1 MSSMTV
7 ARPYRGVSAADRTQ
21 VRRARL
27 IEGFLD
33 VVLEEGALNATVDK
47 VCGAAGL
54 TKRYFYESF
63 NDLDQ
68 LMLAA
73 ADEMFGALYDEMV
86 ANAETHSGPA
96 ESRLRAVVSAVV
108 TRLASDPRRARLYAE
123 APGHPALRA
132 RRTQAVE
139 AFTTFV
145 NSAVLSPEGDS
156 LQRTL
161 KVYLVVAGATDLI
174 TARLDGSLSITE
186 DDIVDAIVDLA
197 LTL

>member
-1 MSSMTV
+1 MTV

-21 VRRARL
+21 ARRARL

-33 VVLEEGALNATVDK
+33 VVLEEGTLNATVDK
-47 VCGAAGL
+47 VCGAADL

-63 NDLDQ
+63 TDLDQ

-86 ANAETHSGPA
+86 ATAGPSGPA
-96 ESRLRAVVSAVV
+96 ASRLPAMVSAVV
-108 TRLASDPRRARLYAE
+108 ARLASDPRRARLYAE
-123 APGHPALRA
+123 APGHPVLRA
-132 RRTQAVE
+132 RRAQAVE

-156 LQRTL
+156 EQRTL

-174 TARLDGSLSITE
+174 TARLDGSLPITE
-186 DDIVDAIVDLA
+186 DDIVDAIVDIA

>member
-1 MSSMTV
+1 MTV
-7 ARPYRGVSAADRTQ
+7 ARPYRGVSAADRTK

-33 VVLEEGALNATVDK
+33 VVLEEGALSATVDK

-54 TKRYFYESF
+54 TKRYFYENF
-63 NDLDQ
+63 NDLDE

-86 ANAETHSGPA
+86 ATAEARSGPA
-96 ESRLRAVVSAVV
+96 ENRLRAVVSAVV
-108 TRLASDPRRARLYAE
+108 ARLASDARRARLYAE
-123 APGHPALRA
+123 APGHPVLRA

-186 DDIVDAIVDLA
+186 DDIVDAIVDIA